1 MDTNTNELELDP
13 CMICLLKFYLC
24 SRVNTDELYR
34 IQERPFKSWYRW
46 WYFVCFPV
54 DHLFTF
60 FLKCIDNAKDIKE
73 EIIQYLEDTK
83 WLYDDIKLWFL
94 INRNR
99 CCVFCEYTIY
109 TQMGNLICKYIFQ
122 NTDYYTNNWV

>member
-24 SRVNTDELYR
+24 SRVNTDEFYR
-34 IQERPFKSWYRW
+34 IQERTFESWYQW
-46 WYFVCFPV
+46 WYFVYFPV

-94 INRNR
+94 INWNH
-99 CCVFCEYTIY
+99 CCVFLWVHYA
-109 TQMGNLICKYIFQ
+109 
-122 NTDYYTNNWV
+122 YTNGWFDLQIYFS